1 MFEGFDI
8 ELWNFIK
15 SNFSKKATKIWKNLP
30 NVWCYW
36 VKKTFC
42 QNKWEIFS
50 KFVAFLQCLNFNQR
64 DQNAKVD
71 LAFYGRPKLND
82 LF

>member
-1 MFEGFDI
+1 M
-8 ELWNFIK
+8 LL
-15 SNFSKKATKIWKNLP
+15 S
-30 NVWCYW
+30 
-36 VKKTFC
+36 KKTFC